1 MPRRYWIA
9 PVCLFMLQ
17 NAPVTIEAA
26 PGGGLRLGI
35 GGAIGSYEERSVN
48 CEGDV
53 ISRER
58 RRFKT
63 LGAEASGRIAPLIRI
78 TGHAGHIWTSSEA
91 GSALAPPFQGF
102 FGGIVGGLDEK
113 NLAMGIGLSTAPGA
127 VDSVNNEMSNRI
139 LPMGFVRLGELDRL
153 HFRVELGGPPIPG
166 AAPELG
172 RAGLG
177 FRLGDRRRVG
187 FRLDLGVSDFPL
199 ESGENHLLLDALVRL
214 PLGQRFDL
222 GLLGTLRD
230 PSGGNVGVYGQVR
243 R

>member
-17 NAPVTIEAA
+17 NAPVTIESG
-26 PGGGLRLGI
+26 PGGGLRLGF
-35 GGAIGSYEERSVN
+35 GGAIGSYEEQGVN
-48 CEGDV
+48 CEGEV

-58 RRFKT
+58 RRFKSI
-63 LGAEASGRIAPLIRI
+63 GAEASGRIAPTIRV
-78 TGHAGHIWTSSEA
+78 TGHAGHMWTSSEA
-91 GSALAPPFQGF
+91 GSILAPPFEGF
-102 FGGIVGGLDEK
+102 FAGIMGGLDDA
-113 NLAMGIGLSTAPGA
+113 NLAMGVGISTAPGG
-127 VDSVNNEMSNRI
+127 VDSVTSALSNRI
-139 LPMGFVRLGELDRL
+139 LPMGFVRLGQLDRL
-153 HFRVELGGPPIPG
+153 HFRVEVGGPPVPG
-166 AAPELG
+166 APPELG

-177 FRLGDRRRVG
+177 FRLGDRRRIG

-214 PLGQRFDL
+214 PLGQAFDL

-230 PSGGNVGVYGQVR
+230 PSGGDFAVYGQLR